1 MSHHHHHHHVDAKTI
16 SKELQTVKSAMGF
29 LSEADSFIR
38 LNFIAAV
45 RGFPTPFLIS
55 AANDLI
61 TQAGVTLSA
70 LPNGSA
76 LALALNVSISEDF
89 TPGGV
94 SVGTAVTVVN
104 ALNSVLGLRAGSLF
118 EFSNGTTLLNAGAT
132 AAAKHQDHQIVNQLA
147 VNWNQP
153 VNLAAVETSN
163 VLGDFLHYRAAGFSQ
178 VAAIGAT
185 INDIQLNHVI

>member
-1 MSHHHHHHHVDAKTI
+1 MSHHHHVDAKTI
-16 SKELQTVKSAMGF
+16 SRELQTVKSAIGF

-55 AANDLI
+55 AANALI
-61 TQAGVTLSA
+61 TQADVALSA

-76 LALALNVSISEDF
+76 LALALNASISEDF

-104 ALNSVLGLRAGSLF
+104 ALNDVLRLRPGSLF

-132 AAAKHQDHQIVNQLA
+132 AAAKHQDHHIVRQLA

-153 VNLAAVETSN
+153 VNLAAAQTSG
-163 VLGDFLHYRAAGFSQ
+163 VLGDFLHYRAAGFSP

>member
-1 MSHHHHHHHVDAKTI
+1 MSHHVDAKTI
-16 SKELQTVKSAMGF
+16 GKELQTVKSAIGF
-29 LSEADSFIR
+29 LSEADSFVR

-55 AANDLI
+55 AANSLI
-61 TQAGVTLSA
+61 AQAATTLSP

-76 LALALNVSISEDF
+76 LAQELNVSIQEDF
-89 TPGGV
+89 TPPGV
-94 SVGTAVTVVN
+94 TRSTAVAVVN
-104 ALNSVLGLRAGSLF
+104 ALNDVLRLPPGSLF
-118 EFSNGTTLLNAGAT
+118 EFSNGTTQLNAGTT
-132 AAAKHQDHQIVNQLA
+132 AKAKHHDHHINRQLA

-153 VNLAAVETSN
+153 VNLAAAQTNGVQ
-163 VLGDFLHYRAAGFSQ
+163 GDFLHYRAAGFSG

>member
-1 MSHHHHHHHVDAKTI
+1 MFHHHVDAKTI
-16 SKELQTVKSAMGF
+16 SKELHTVKSAIGF

-61 TQAGVTLSA
+61 TQAAVTLSA

-76 LALALNVSISEDF
+76 LASALNVSISEDF

-94 SVGTAVTVVN
+94 TRGTP
-104 ALNSVLGLRAGSLF
+104 
-118 EFSNGTTLLNAGAT
+118 
-132 AAAKHQDHQIVNQLA
+132 K
-147 VNWNQP
+147 
-153 VNLAAVETSN
+153 
-163 VLGDFLHYRAAGFSQ
+163 
-178 VAAIGAT
+178 
-185 INDIQLNHVI
+185 